1 MDAANPET
9 ESAAIRVI
17 RESRLRSVLKALSW
31 RVLATL
37 TTIAI
42 AYFIVGDVKTALQIG
57 AVEVVAKMAI
67 YYLHERA
74 GICINFF
81 PRLPSSSPCPAAPAP
96 TRVRADNKS
105 KTSEGIQ

>member
-1 MDAANPET
+1 MDADKPESIDRT
-9 ESAAIRVI
+9 EVI

-42 AYFIVGDVKTALQIG
+42 AYFIVGDVTVALKIG
-57 AVEVVAKMAI
+57 AVEVVAKMLI

-74 GICINFF
+74 WAKVPLG
-81 PRLPSSSPCPAAPAP
+81 
-96 TRVRADNKS
+96 TVRAWAGAEKS
-105 KTSEGIQ
+105 

>member
-1 MDAANPET
+1 MDADKPENEST
-9 ESAAIRVI
+9 EVI

-42 AYFIVGDVKTALQIG
+42 AYFIVKDVKVALKIG
-57 AVEVVAKMAI
+57 AVEVVAKMLI

-74 GICINFF
+74 WAKVPLGTV
-81 PRLPSSSPCPAAPAP
+81 RRWTAPE
-96 TRVRADNKS
+96 KS
-105 KTSEGIQ
+105 

>member
-9 ESAAIRVI
+9 ASAAIRVI

-42 AYFIVGDVKTALQIG
+42 AYFIVGDVKTALKIG
-57 AVEVVAKMAI
+57 AVEVVAKMLI

-74 GICINFF
+74 WAKVPLG
-81 PRLPSSSPCPAAPAP
+81 
-96 TRVRADNKS
+96 TVRCWVGAEKS
-105 KTSEGIQ
+105 

>member
-42 AYFIVGDVKTALQIG
+42 AYIILGDVKTALKIG

-74 GICINFF
+74 WAQVPLG
-81 PRLPSSSPCPAAPAP
+81 S
-96 TRVRADNKS
+96 VRRWAGAEKS
-105 KTSEGIQ
+105 

>member
-1 MDAANPET
+1 MDADKPENEST
-9 ESAAIRVI
+9 EVI

-42 AYFIVGDVKTALQIG
+42 AYFIVGDVKVALKIG
-57 AVEVVAKMAI
+57 AVEVVVKMLI

-74 GICINFF
+74 WAKVPLG
-81 PRLPSSSPCPAAPAP
+81 
-96 TRVRADNKS
+96 TVRRWTGAEKS
-105 KTSEGIQ
+105 

>member
-1 MDAANPET
+1 MDATKPET
-9 ESAAIRVI
+9 ESAATEKVI

-37 TTIAI
+37 TTIVI
-42 AYFIVGDVKTALQIG
+42 AYFIMGDMQTALKIG

-74 GICINFF
+74 WAQVPLGTL
-81 PRLPSSSPCPAAPAP
+81 RRWAGAE
-96 TRVRADNKS
+96 KS
-105 KTSEGIQ
+105 